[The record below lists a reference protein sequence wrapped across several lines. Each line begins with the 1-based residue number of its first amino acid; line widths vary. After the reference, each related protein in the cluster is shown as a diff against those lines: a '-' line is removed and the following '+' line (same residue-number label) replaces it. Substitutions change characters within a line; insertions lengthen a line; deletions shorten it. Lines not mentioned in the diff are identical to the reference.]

1 MTPEDAA
8 DLVAAKLAELGIRAE
23 LVSACSSQIRFRV
36 DRRQIE
42 VPIGLDLWAAL
53 PGLPIFVN
61 KIPVRYDQ
69 RLRNPS

>member
-1 MTPEDAA
+1 MTHEDAA

-23 LVSACSSQIRFRV
+23 LVSASSGLIRFRV

-42 VPIGLDLWAAL
+42 VPIGPDLWAAL
-53 PGLPIFVN
+53 PGLPVFVD

-69 RLRNPS
+69 LLGNP